1 MQLLSDV
8 DWESAEM
15 FLTEARRTN
24 PAEVLIPFQV
34 GNFWMV
40 VSPEFREEISG
51 TFGSREDAEEVIAVI
66 EVGRKMNGINS
77 LAWVEM
83 NQKKGLTV

>member
-8 DWESAEM
+8 DWESAEL
-15 FLTEARRTN
+15 FLAEARKTN

-34 GNFWMV
+34 GYFWMV

-51 TFGSREDAEEVIAVI
+51 PFSIREDAEEVITLIDA
-66 EVGRKMNGINS
+66 GRKS
-77 LAWVEM
+77 
-83 NQKKGLTV
+83 